1 MSGRTGSVTFVQRF
15 GSAANLNLHA
25 HVLVLDGVFA
35 PAADRRLV
43 FHPASPPEPQTL
55 HELLSRVRARI
66 ARYLERTGAGE
77 LEPAD
82 GNDPVADQAPT
93 LASCYA
99 ASLMGRRAFGAR
111 AGAKLQSVGG
121 DPRAPWKKLVGR
133 HHVALDGFDLHGA
146 LTVPAHRADGR
157 RSLEH
162 LVRYCARP
170 PLSERALAHL
180 G

>member
-111 AGAKLQSVGG
+111 AGAKYSLSV
-121 DPRAPWKKLVGR
+121 AILVPPG
-133 HHVALDGFDLHGA
+133 
-146 LTVPAHRADGR
+146 
-157 RSLEH
+157 RSLSAGTTW
-162 LVRYCARP
+162 RSMDSISMAR
-170 PLSERALAHL
+170 
-180 G
+180 